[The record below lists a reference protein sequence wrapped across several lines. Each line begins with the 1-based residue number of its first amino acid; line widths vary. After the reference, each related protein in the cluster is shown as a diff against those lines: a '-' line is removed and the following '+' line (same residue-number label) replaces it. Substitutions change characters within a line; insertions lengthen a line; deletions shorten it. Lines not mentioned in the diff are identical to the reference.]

1 MVPQHRVHGF
11 RIDLVVLG
19 DHSRLAVECDGDEWH
34 GPEQY
39 ARDMAHQRDL
49 ERCGW
54 RFFRLR
60 ASEFYRDP
68 DAALE
73 PLWALLHERGI
84 APARAL

>member
-1 MVPQHRVHGF
+1 MLS
-11 RIDLVVLG
+11 RILRPAA
-19 DHSRLAVECDGDEWH
+19 RLKAPVGQMQ

-60 ASEFYRDP
+60 ASEFYRHP
-68 DAALE
+68 EAALE
-73 PLWALLHERGI
+73 PLRKLPQERGI
-84 APARAL
+84 WPTRAA